1 VIVASKRMVV
11 YEDGTPEPIKIYDRG
26 VEYQDPE
33 TFGEWHLSYRSGD
46 ILSPNLPNHEPLS
59 LQLGAFITAVKT
71 GELPSDGLALARDV
85 VRLAEAADMSLDRG
99 GVQIELGDPL
109 LRLAV

>member
-1 VIVASKRMVV
+1 MSTGVL
-11 YEDGTPEPIKIYDRG
+11 PE
-26 VEYQDPE
+26 
-33 TFGEWHLSYRSGD
+33 
-46 ILSPNLPNHEPLS
+46 
-59 LQLGAFITAVKT
+59 
-71 GELPSDGLALARDV
+71 DGLALARDV